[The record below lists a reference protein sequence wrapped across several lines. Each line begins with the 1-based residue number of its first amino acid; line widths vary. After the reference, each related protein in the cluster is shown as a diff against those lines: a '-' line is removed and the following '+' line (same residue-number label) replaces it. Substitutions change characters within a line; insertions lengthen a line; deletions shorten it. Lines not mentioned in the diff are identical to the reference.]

1 VGRTEKPVP
10 GPKSQLARS
19 LVVSDPG
26 DVRIGPVLAIP
37 DVLGELGANPRRVFA
52 EAGVD
57 IDLFRNPDSR
67 IGFEDLGR
75 LLGSC
80 VDATGNDGFGLLV
93 GERFGLTALG
103 PIGQL
108 MRNSATVGE
117 ALRSL
122 VLHLHL
128 HDRGAAPVLLAPEA
142 SSVILGYSIYRH
154 ATPTATQIY
163 AAAIAIGFK
172 TLHEL
177 CGAPWKPSR
186 VQFSH
191 ARPVNVAPYTRVFGS
206 EVWFE
211 ADVSGI
217 VFASSWLHRPIPGAD
232 AAVFAAVEAA
242 VREAEASG
250 PTAFPD
256 QVQGVLHQM
265 VLSGSASS
273 GGVARLFGVPE
284 RTLRRRLREAGK
296 SLRTLVSEARFELAC
311 QLLRN
316 TGLSIAEIAGALQ
329 YKDANAFS
337 RAFSNWAH
345 LSPSRWR
352 ENAALQ
358 PES

>member
-1 VGRTEKPVP
+1 MKRTGKQLP
-10 GPKSQLARS
+10 GPKSQLVRS

-37 DVLGELGANPRRVFA
+37 DALVESGANPRRVFA

-75 LLGSC
+75 LFGSC
-80 VDATGNDGFGLLV
+80 VDATENDAFGLLV
-93 GERFGLTALG
+93 GKRFGLTALG

-108 MRNSATVGE
+108 MRNSPTVGE

-122 VLHLHL
+122 LLHLHL

-154 ATPTATQIY
+154 ATPAATQIY

-172 TLHEL
+172 TLREL
-177 CGAPWKPSR
+177 CGPLWKPSR

-191 ARPVNVAPYTRVFGS
+191 ARPVNITPYTRMFGS

-232 AAVFAAVEAA
+232 SALFAAIEAT
-242 VREAEASG
+242 VRDAEASG

-265 VLSGSASS
+265 VLSGSATSAA
-273 GGVARLFGVPE
+273 VAHLFGVPE

-296 SLRTLVSEARFELAC
+296 SLRTLVCEARFELAC
-311 QLLRN
+311 QLLQN
-316 TGLSIAEIAGALQ
+316 TSLSIAEIAGALQ
-329 YKDANAFS
+329 YNDANAFS
-337 RAFSNWAH
+337 RAFSNWARV
-345 LSPSRWR
+345 SPTRWR
-352 ENAALQ
+352 ENAVLQ
-358 PES
+358 PEH